1 MCSGE
6 LRLPRRVRFAGK
18 RLIGTPSGAGYSNDF
33 ESDRLK
39 RMALDLE
46 TLRTEIQAYL
56 DELGVAVFYG
66 YHRMPDTVN
75 QVAWDAEL
83 HPDFRAFVSAGQ
95 KAGAKLF
102 VFHHQAFSLD
112 QIDEAL
118 DELEESDF
126 TRDEKRNLEARLRQ
140 LKDYEGFTCSVE
152 LSFCVDRLIYMF
164 ELHTEWYD
172 ALAEILAELEVVT
185 DEEGDDGSLGG
196 YFSNN

>member
-1 MCSGE
+1 M
-6 LRLPRRVRFAGK
+6 RFAGT
-18 RLIGTPSGAGYSNDF
+18 RSIGTPSGAGYGNDS

-46 TLRTEIQAYL
+46 TLRTEVQAYL
-56 DELGVAVFYG
+56 DEQRLAVFHG
-66 YHRMPDTVN
+66 YHQMPDALN

-83 HPDFRAFVSAGQ
+83 HPDFREFVSAGQ

-172 ALAEILAELEVVT
+172 ALAEILAELDVATE
-185 DEEGDDGSLGG
+185 DEEADDGSLGG